1 MYAMKTEDVY
11 ENFSSNKEMF
21 DFRDYSINSKYYDD
35 LNKLVVG
42 KVKDETASV
51 VIEEFAGLKPK
62 MYSYLVDNSGE
73 NKVNKGK
80 QKCCCDNKS
89 KWM

>member
-11 ENFSSNKEMF
+11 GNFSSNKEMF

-51 VIEEFAGLKPK
+51 VIEELAGLKPK
-62 MYSYLVDNSGE
+62 MYSYLADNSGE

-89 KWM
+89 K